1 MRNNA
6 EVKHGLAKQWL
17 GTVKRSIVSIAWIKH
32 ISAWIAQIRLARQRF
47 RKAERSNAN
56 AL

>member
-17 GTVKRSIVSIAWIKH
+17 GTVKRSIGSIAWIKH
-32 ISAWIAQIRLARQRF
+32 ISAWIAQIRLARQGF